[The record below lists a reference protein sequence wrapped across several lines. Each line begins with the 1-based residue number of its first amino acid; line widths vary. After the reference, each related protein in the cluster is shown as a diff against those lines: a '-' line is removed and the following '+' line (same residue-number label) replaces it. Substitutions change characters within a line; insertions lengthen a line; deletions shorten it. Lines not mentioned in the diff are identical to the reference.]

1 MLKNQNFKLKSF
13 LLVFFVVVIAV
24 SFMFLKIKQRYQAR
38 NFIDKNEIPQELPE
52 NNLVAKHSSKMIKF
66 NDLKEFD
73 SFIEKNIA
81 DMSNSYN
88 GLMKDSRAMVDL
100 AFNESLPTA
109 PAAQKTNEAL
119 SSESLDFSTTN
130 IQVQGVDEADIVK
143 TDGNYIYY
151 VSGQSLYIISSYPA
165 EETKILSQIKFES
178 NPIDIYIKD
187 DSLVV
192 FGNEFMAYDD
202 MLYRKSF
209 SYIMPMSSRIF
220 LQSYNISDRLNPL
233 KERDIRMDGSY
244 FNSRLIGDYLYFLV
258 NNYNYY
264 GGGLPKMVYQD
275 KDVNFDCQS
284 GLKCL
289 PAEIYYFDDYYNNG
303 FDLTSIISFKVTD
316 SNSEPQNHF
325 YLLPSGQNLYVSRD
339 NIYLTYTKYLNE
351 YEIETD
357 VLLDLV
363 YPRLSDNDKKTIDE
377 IKIVSN
383 NILSLGEKRNK
394 IRRILDLYIN
404 LLSVSERD
412 ALQKDLDNKMLEK
425 YPNILDELEKTVIHK
440 LAVFGGSVEPI
451 FMSEVPGT
459 VLNQFSMDESD
470 GFFRI
475 ATTRNQTWS
484 RFTRE
489 RSESYNNLYV
499 LDSNLE
505 ITGKIRGLAEGER
518 IYSVRFMGDRAYIVT
533 FKQVDPLFSIDLK
546 DPYNPK
552 VLGEL
557 KIPGFSNYLHP
568 YSSEILI
575 GFGKDARE
583 SEDGRVINGGLKLS
597 LFDVSI
603 DNPQEIDSY
612 IIGDSGSESI
622 ALYDH
627 RAFLFSKEKNIL
639 IVPAV
644 LREKTSDNSWGNVS
658 FNGLLIFNI
667 VDNKFVLQGR
677 IAHADSGSFDN
688 YYSNSVKRSLFIQEN
703 LYSLSENLIKINK
716 LENLEEVLSLKLN

>member
-1 MLKNQNFKLKSF
+1 MFKNQNFKLKSF
-13 LLVFFVVVIAV
+13 VLIFFILVITV
-24 SFMFLKIKQRYQAR
+24 SFLFLKIKQRYQER
-38 NFIDKNEIPQELPE
+38 DFVDNNEPVPELIDRSLS
-52 NNLVAKHSSKMIKF
+52 AKHSSKMLKF
-66 NDLKEFD
+66 DNLKEFNTFVENNVSD
-73 SFIEKNIA
+73 LS
-81 DMSNSYN
+81 SNYD
-88 GLMKDSRAMVDL
+88 GFMKRTGVDL
-100 AFNESLPTA
+100 AFSDSLQAAPKAESSNEMAMT
-109 PAAQKTNEAL
+109 EG
-119 SSESLDFSTTN
+119 LDFSTTN

-151 VSGQSLYIISSYPA
+151 VSGQNLYIISSYPA
-165 EETKILSQIKFES
+165 EETKIISQIKFDS
-178 NPIDIYIKD
+178 NPIDIYVKG

-192 FGNEFMAYDD
+192 FGNDFMARNDI
-202 MLYRKSF
+202 LYEKSL
-209 SYIMPMSSRIF
+209 SYIMPMSSRVF
-220 LQSYNISDRLNPL
+220 LQVYNISDRLNPQ
-233 KERDIRMDGSY
+233 KEKDIKMDGSY

-264 GGGLPKMVYQD
+264 GGGLPRMIYQD

-289 PAEIYYFDDYYNNG
+289 SSEIYYFDDYYNSG
-303 FDLTSIISFKVTD
+303 FDLSSIVSFNISDFE
-316 SNSEPQNHF
+316 SEPQSHF

-351 YEIETD
+351 HEIETD
-357 VLLDLV
+357 VLLEIV
-363 YPRLSDNDKKTIDE
+363 YPRLSENDRKVVDE
-377 IKIVSN
+377 IEAVSD
-383 NILSLGEKRNK
+383 NILSLSEKRNK
-394 IRRILDLYIN
+394 VRRILDLYSS
-404 LLSVSERD
+404 LLSAPEREV
-412 ALQKDLDNKMLEK
+412 LQKELDDKMFQK
-425 YPNILDELEKTVIHK
+425 YPNILDELEKTVVHK
-440 LAVFGGSVEPI
+440 LAVFEGSVEPI
-451 FMSEVPGT
+451 FMAEVPGT

-484 RFTRE
+484 RFVEE

-518 IYSVRFMGDRAYIVT
+518 IYSVRFMGDKAYIVT

-568 YSSEILI
+568 YSNNVLI
-575 GFGKDARE
+575 GFGKDAQE
-583 SEDGRVINGGLKLS
+583 NEDGRVTNGGLKLS
-597 LFDVSI
+597 LFDVSN
-603 DNPQEIDSY
+603 DNPQELDSY

-644 LREKTSDNSWGNVS
+644 LREKTGDRSWGNVS

-667 VDNKFVLQGR
+667 VDNKFVLQGQ
-677 IAHADSGSFDN
+677 IAHADSGLFEN
-688 YYSNSVKRSLFIQEN
+688 YYSNSVKRSLFIKEN
-703 LYSLSENLIKINK
+703 LYSLSDNLIKINK
-716 LENLEEVLSLKLN
+716 LENLEEVLSFKLN